1 MVIPAVYGHPCSLPA
16 RPKALSPKEQA
27 TPGGGSS
34 SGTRGPICG
43 DWCFAMN
50 EHSYR
55 TNLSGSTQAQL
66 KAHAEGPINRTSRAL
81 VPLTYS
87 HNMIGKRMARLSVA
101 IIDDDASVLNTARTV
116 LSEEQYDVATYDSGR
131 HALQCLQNGSRPKIV
146 LVASELPD
154 IDSVDLI
161 RQIRQINVHSCVVV
175 MSNLDKLGELVA
187 AIRQGARTVLR
198 KPFLPDEILKVISQL
213 TTEND
218 AHPAVDGVEV
228 QVGDHLSMVYASSVM
243 QEIQQQAALVARVN
257 LPVLI
262 LGESGTG
269 KEVMA
274 RYIHSQS
281 NRAKNT
287 FLKVNCAAVPSELLQ
302 VLQDGT
308 FCPLGSRVTER
319 VNVRIIAAT
328 NINMKMA
335 IANRTFREDL
345 YYRLNGFC
353 VQLPPLRE
361 RREDIPSLLHYFLR
375 RYSHELG
382 LLDVQPSLSARL
394 AKTCL
399 RYDWPGNLRE
409 LESFVKRYLVLG
421 DEQQMIDEL
430 TREMDDRRQ
439 NTEITAEAIHQAL
452 RLSAGNRTMAAKA
465 LGISYKVLLHRLRL
479 YGIEPAP
486 QNAWLV

>member
-1 MVIPAVYGHPCSLPA
+1 M
-16 RPKALSPKEQA
+16 
-27 TPGGGSS
+27 
-34 SGTRGPICG
+34 
-43 DWCFAMN
+43 
-50 EHSYR
+50 
-55 TNLSGSTQAQL
+55 
-66 KAHAEGPINRTSRAL
+66 
-81 VPLTYS
+81 
-87 HNMIGKRMARLSVA
+87 
-101 IIDDDASVLNTARTV
+101 
-116 LSEEQYDVATYDSGR
+116 
-131 HALQCLQNGSRPKIV
+131 
-146 LVASELPD
+146 
-154 IDSVDLI
+154 
-161 RQIRQINVHSCVVV
+161 
-175 MSNLDKLGELVA
+175 
-187 AIRQGARTVLR
+187 
-198 KPFLPDEILKVISQL
+198 FLDEIG
-213 TTEND
+213 EM
-218 AHPAVDGVEV
+218 HPS
-228 QVGDHLSMVYASSVM
+228 L
-243 QEIQQQAALVARVN
+243 QA
-257 LPVLI
+257 
-262 LGESGTG
+262 
-269 KEVMA
+269 K
-274 RYIHSQS
+274 
-281 NRAKNT
+281 
-287 FLKVNCAAVPSELLQ
+287 LLQ